1 MRLQTTICKNE
12 ASGWKGFVV
21 DSLVDHCT
29 VSIKFTHSFLAE
41 LTNGIGE
48 TSIGAASI
56 KGKHK

>member
-12 ASGWKGFVV
+12 ASGWKRFVV

-29 VSIKFTHSFLAE
+29 VSIKFARSFLAE

-56 KGKHK
+56 KGKHE

>member
-12 ASGWKGFVV
+12 ASGWKRFVG
-21 DSLVDHCT
+21 SLVDHCT
-29 VSIKFTHSFLAE
+29 VSIKFARSFLAE

-56 KGKHK
+56 KGKHE